1 MNDVVSVLQAQTEA
15 LLRRVAREQESR
27 TLAIRSAAEQQVR
40 SVVARARQEA
50 RARMRQALDE
60 ERRQIERA
68 IGERRAALD
77 SEARRGEQVIL
88 RQLIEAAWRRLPQAV
103 AALWGEESSRQEWI
117 RAACACAIGSLRP
130 QSSFGVEFDAEAAP
144 DAGQT
149 AQQYLV
155 AGGLEPVD
163 CRPVAGLGAGL
174 RIRGGGACVD
184 ATVGGLLASRE
195 RVEAELL
202 AELDRL
208 LEEPA
213 RGASA

>member
-27 TLAIRSAAEQQVR
+27 GLAIRSAAGEQAR

-50 RARMRQALDE
+50 RARLRQAVTD

-77 SEARRGEQVIL
+77 TDARRAEQATL
-88 RQLIEAAWRRLPQAV
+88 RQLIERAWQRLPPAV
-103 AALWGEESSRQEWI
+103 AALWRDPASRQEWI
-117 RAACACAIGSLRP
+117 RAACACAISSLRP
-130 QSSFGVEFDAEAAP
+130 QSSYVVEYDAEAAP
-144 DAGQT
+144 DAGAM
-149 AQQYLV
+149 AQECLV
-155 AGGLEPVD
+155 AGGLEPVE
-163 CRPVAGLGAGL
+163 CRQVAGLGAGL

-202 AELDRL
+202 AEFDRL
-208 LEEPA
+208 LDEPS
-213 RGASA
+213 RGTAA